1 MEAHRKNWNSV
12 VERIKEKFGE
22 GFDPKNKTKLHDSLA
37 ELLARELPH
46 LRKEHVL
53 EALNATYKQIRG
65 TLDWER
71 FICLLLSWVPGQW
84 IKLAND
90 PGFDASTMLLL
101 TDGSVMCQEQ
111 GGLNWK
117 KLIPD
122 AHGSYVNGTWVNL
135 APMHHTR
142 RYYASAVLRDGRVFV
157 SGGEYSDAG
166 SETNKTEI
174 YDPVTDTWTEIPG
187 PAGWTRIGDAACAVL
202 PDGRVLLGNLDDI
215 RTAIYDP
222 AANTWVAGPAKG
234 SSSAEESWV
243 LLPDDTVITVRCDSS
258 RRADKYVA
266 ASNTWVDGGTLPV
279 GIVEVSS
286 SEIGAGV
293 LLPDG
298 RAFFAGA
305 NPHTALYTRPVVASN
320 PGTWVSGPDFPNDSS
335 GRSVGCKDS
344 PSCLMTKGKVL
355 ISAGPVDGIR
365 NNFLAPTYFF
375 EFDGSSLTRIADP
388 PNATDVPYIG
398 RMLLLPTGQ
407 ILFAAQTNAI
417 YAYDYHSCPPSSW
430 RPQITSYP
438 STVRR
443 WHTYT
448 LHGRNLNGLSQAVA
462 YGDDASAATNYPL
475 VRIRNLA
482 SGHIVY
488 CKTFD
493 HSTMGVATGS
503 SIESTNF
510 MVPFAIGSGP
520 SEICVVANG
529 ISSPCCPLTV
539 LPFRLQWPIFEEAI
553 VARLIGSL
561 ADGPLWVLGPHGPI
575 PVDPWGPKIA
585 KQAAAAWREITSAM
599 KTLQKLGKEANANRQ
614 KIANA
619 APLAPDDDDSAEE
632 ESTKAKKKRKK

>member
-1 MEAHRKNWNSV
+1 
-12 VERIKEKFGE
+12 
-22 GFDPKNKTKLHDSLA
+22 
-37 ELLARELPH
+37 
-46 LRKEHVL
+46 
-53 EALNATYKQIRG
+53 
-65 TLDWER
+65 
-71 FICLLLSWVPGQW
+71 
-84 IKLAND
+84 
-90 PGFDASTMLLL
+90 
-101 TDGSVMCQEQ
+101 
-111 GGLNWK
+111 
-117 KLIPD
+117 
-122 AHGSYVNGTWVNL
+122 
-135 APMHHTR
+135 
-142 RYYASAVLRDGRVFV
+142 
-157 SGGEYSDAG
+157 
-166 SETNKTEI
+166 
-174 YDPVTDTWTEIPG
+174 
-187 PAGWTRIGDAACAVL
+187 
-202 PDGRVLLGNLDDI
+202 
-215 RTAIYDP
+215 
-222 AANTWVAGPAKG
+222 
-234 SSSAEESWV
+234 
-243 LLPDDTVITVRCDSS
+243 
-258 RRADKYVA
+258 
-266 ASNTWVDGGTLPV
+266 
-279 GIVEVSS
+279 
-286 SEIGAGV
+286 
-293 LLPDG
+293 
-298 RAFFAGA
+298 
-305 NPHTALYTRPVVASN
+305 
-320 PGTWVSGPDFPNDSS
+320 
-335 GRSVGCKDS
+335 
-344 PSCLMTKGKVL
+344 MTKGKVL

-375 EFDGSSLTRIADP
+375 EFNGSSLTRIADP